1 MEKLERLR
9 ELSREELAQKI
20 SEHQE
25 EIFNLRLTRTTKDLD
40 NPIRLRSLRREIAK
54 IKTLLREDDLGTRK
68 LAEPRTLG
76 DKAPEKNK
84 SR

>member
-20 SEHQE
+20 SEHKE

-54 IKTLLREDDLGTRK
+54 IKTLLQEDELGTRK
-68 LAEPRTLG
+68 LAVPRTLG
-76 DKAPEKNK
+76 EKAPEKK
-84 SR
+84 

>member
-20 SEHQE
+20 SEHKE

-54 IKTLLREDDLGTRK
+54 IKTLLQEDELGTRK

-76 DKAPEKNK
+76 EKASEKK
-84 SR
+84 